1 MAASRSAGR
10 TISTTVLTRW
20 KTLTLAPAEFIRRF
34 LIHVLPKGFHRIRR
48 YGLLANGNR
57 VKAIAKVRELLAMEP
72 GKEKSEKRTGEE
84 DGPPKG
90 RTCPCC
96 ASPMRIIEVIDRGCT
111 PRHQPA
117 PGTIR
122 IDTSWADDHAR
133 QASSDRRRRQPPP
146 WQRAGSS
153 NLLAQTDADPPRLPQ
168 NARPYTRR
176 WLRSRQQHPAQ
187 RPVVPITMIAT
198 AARAELQSPYRA
210 WNRPSLTSRDFVRWR
225 LLDADRRRTSPVY
238 APRRPTNLHT
248 SRRCRGSKNT
258 YSIV

>member
-72 GKEKSEKRTGEE
+72 GKEKSEKRTGDE

-117 PGTIR
+117 PGPIR

-146 WQRAGSS
+146 GNERA
-153 NLLAQTDADPPRLPQ
+153 
-168 NARPYTRR
+168 RR
-176 WLRSRQQHPAQ
+176 ISW
-187 RPVVPITMIAT
+187 
-198 AARAELQSPYRA
+198 
-210 WNRPSLTSRDFVRWR
+210 
-225 LLDADRRRTSPVY
+225 
-238 APRRPTNLHT
+238 RRPTPTRHACPKTLDPTHVA
-248 SRRCRGSKNT
+248 GSGPASNT
-258 YSIV
+258 QPSALWYL

>member
-1 MAASRSAGR
+1 MALRRGGPVPAARRPCASSKSSTAAARPDTNPPPVRSGLTHHGR
-10 TISTTVLTRW
+10 TITQDR
-20 KTLTLAPAEFIRRF
+20 PA
-34 LIHVLPKGFHRIRR
+34 
-48 YGLLANGNR
+48 
-57 VKAIAKVRELLAMEP
+57 AIV
-72 GKEKSEKRTGEE
+72 
-84 DGPPKG
+84 
-90 RTCPCC
+90 
-96 ASPMRIIEVIDRGCT
+96 
-111 PRHQPA
+111 
-117 PGTIR
+117 
-122 IDTSWADDHAR
+122 ADV
-133 QASSDRRRRQPPP
+133 SPPP